1 MAQEK
6 LHIDHHTFKKLFDEY
21 KNRIYG
27 YVLSIAKSEA
37 AAEELTQEVFVKIW
51 RGKKLF
57 ENVDNVEGYIFT
69 IARHIT
75 IRHLRKAAT
84 DADFLRELE
93 GYMHTEPH
101 QSNIENKLAVADF
114 DKLLNEALD
123 QLSPQRRK
131 VYELSRKQGLTM
143 DEIASLLNLSRNTI
157 KNHLVEALSQVR
169 NYLRQHGADSFILLL
184 FLILSLT
191 SFDGLFSQDLMSVW

>member
-51 RGKKLF
+51 LSKELF
-57 ENVDNVEGYIFT
+57 ENVTSPDGYIFT

-75 IRHLRKAAT
+75 IRHLRKAVN
-84 DADFLRELE
+84 DVNFLKELQSF
-93 GYMHTEPH
+93 MKTTELN
-101 QSNIENKLAVADF
+101 QSNIEDKLAVTDF
-114 DKLLNEALD
+114 DKVLNEALD
-123 QLSPQRRK
+123 QLSAQRRK
-131 VYELSRKQGLTM
+131 VYELSRKQGLNI
-143 DEIASLLNLSRNTI
+143 DEIATELDLSRNTI
-157 KNHLVEALSQVR
+157 KNHLVDALSRVR
-169 NYLRQHGADSFILLL
+169 NYLKEHGVDNLILLL
-184 FLILSLT
+184 FFIH
-191 SFDGLFSQDLMSVW
+191 